1 MISRCKVPKN
11 SVKDLSAIKG
21 GRDRVACRMMQFQF
35 KFLDKSNFVVLTRL
49 KTIVDDHDALAEAV
63 RLSATH
69 TIEVWH
75 GSRHVGRVKK
85 GKAASWAMRSA
96 YPRNQ

>member
-1 MISRCKVPKN
+1 
-11 SVKDLSAIKG
+11 
-21 GRDRVACRMMQFQF
+21 MMQFQF
-35 KFLDKSNFVVLTRL
+35 KFLDKRDLVVLTRL
-49 KTIVDDHDALAEAV
+49 KTIVDDQDALAEAE

-85 GKAASWAMRSA
+85 AKSLGGQCDRHIPEISKKQPLAQRSYSHVNAARFESA
-96 YPRNQ
+96 A